1 MARARVGAIRL
12 VVAKVVA
19 GLAVAA
25 IPAVALAQAAP
36 ATVPVPTRD
45 ELENIAR
52 PQTDQQS
59 QLSIEGGVERS
70 PCPLADPQYRDI
82 PITIES
88 VVFNNLKGATP
99 QELDA
104 AWRPFAG

>member
-25 IPAVALAQAAP
+25 IPAVALAQAEP

-45 ELENIAR
+45 EL
-52 PQTDQQS
+52 
-59 QLSIEGGVERS
+59 
-70 PCPLADPQYRDI
+70 
-82 PITIES
+82 
-88 VVFNNLKGATP
+88 
-99 QELDA
+99 
-104 AWRPFAG
+104 